1 MNQPPVE
8 VYEGLFELNKSLLIQ
23 ELESNVKD
31 ISMIYERFNR
41 MIHALDYVENYKLQK
56 AREGKL

>member
-23 ELESNVKD
+23 ELESNVKNMP
-31 ISMIYERFNR
+31 MIYERFNR